1 MENPYPGFFA
11 RFYDILYSQL
21 PDSKEYEYYLSH
33 ILHTRGSV
41 LEIGVGTG
49 RIFRDA
55 VRSKPDV
62 YGIDVSPSMLDILRS
77 HLRDQDKEKI
87 TLQDAVNFSF
97 PQQFGLIVAPFRMF
111 MHLEDKEEQLQALQN
126 IRGHLAEQGR
136 FIFDVFVPDMYML
149 LNPLEDVLD
158 FDGEYE
164 KGRMLQ
170 RYVSTRPDLI
180 RQIIHVTFRLKWDE
194 SGMVQ
199 EASWQVPMRFFFRYE
214 LEHLIERAGF
224 SHYEILGDYSGN
236 PLHSESKE
244 FIPVCYK

>member
-11 RFYDILYSQL
+11 RFYDTLYSHL
-21 PDSKEYEYYLSH
+21 LNSEEYEYYLSQ
-33 ILHTRGSV
+33 ILQTEGSV

-49 RIFRDA
+49 RIFRNA
-55 VRSKPDV
+55 IRSKPDI
-62 YGIDVSPSMLDILRS
+62 YGIDVSPSMLDVLRS
-77 HLRDQDKEKI
+77 HLRDQDRVKI
-87 TLQDAVNFSF
+87 SEQDAVNFSF
-97 PQQFGLIVAPFRMF
+97 PHQFKLIIAPFRMF
-111 MHLEDKEEQLQALQN
+111 MHLEKKEEQLQALHN
-126 IRGHLAEQGR
+126 IRNHLTDEGR

-149 LNPLEDVLD
+149 LNPLIDVPD

-180 RQIIHVTFRLKWDE
+180 RQLIHVTFRLKWDE
-194 SGMVQ
+194 SGRFE

-214 LEHLIERAGF
+214 LEHLIERTGF
-224 SHYEILGDYSGN
+224 SHYEILGDYSRH
-236 PLHSESKE
+236 PLQSDSKE